1 MVCFLFRCAGR
12 PGLWAAAIGLI
23 GCPVTAQTPN
33 PQTSSTVPAKIVVKP
48 ADPPAT
54 SGPLVAPDPLQDGM
68 VPMSGQVAWPTVE
81 ATTAGDTSEASAD
94 VRYTVEVDGL
104 GPLGLQDS
112 YRQQSSLWTKKGQPA
127 NLAQINRRVT
137 EDRDLI
143 DQLMRSVGFYGGA
156 TTVLI
161 TYPAKAGEA
170 VKVALTV
177 VAGPRYRFDAVT
189 LDTPPGATAAA
200 GEFAVKAGDPVD
212 AARVQAEVAALPL
225 KLSEAGYPFPK
236 VGEPVITVDHASRT
250 AQLVLSVDPG
260 PRGVFGA
267 VRFAEPTSR
276 FSNDHLAMLARLR
289 RGDRYNATDLED
301 LRRAMIQTGLFGSVA
316 IKPVAEGGAAPG
328 GAQYIDLVV
337 SVEGAP
343 LKTVSAAAGYST
355 GQGPRIEASWQNRN
369 FFKPEGALT
378 LRAVGAET
386 EQLLSAE
393 VRRRNFRKRDQ
404 TLILHAEG
412 SYETVDPYKAT
423 SFDLSA
429 AIERET
435 NIIWQKKWTYSLGTE
450 LLFTRQTDRSAP
462 GDPNRTF
469 FIAALP
475 GNLTY
480 DGSDSL
486 LDPASGFRLTGRFSP
501 EVSVNGGTTLA
512 YAKTQIE
519 GSVYLPFGNIVLAA
533 RGHLGSIVGASRGR
547 IAPSRRF
554 YAGGGGSVRGFSYQ
568 GVGPK
573 DATNTPLGGNSIV
586 ETSFEARFR
595 FKAFGNDIGLVPFI
609 DAGQVYTSTL
619 PKFNSLKV
627 GAGVGLRY
635 YTSFG
640 PIRVDVARAVTKAVG
655 DPAFGVYVSIGQAF

>member
-1 MVCFLFRCAGR
+1 MS
-12 PGLWAAAIGLI
+12 PAAAQ
-23 GCPVTAQTPN
+23 PARTPAVAAEAKTVT
-33 PQTSSTVPAKIVVKP
+33 KP
-48 ADPPAT
+48 ADPAPA
-54 SGPLVAPDPLQDGM
+54 SGPVVAPDPLQDGM
-68 VPMSGQVAWPTVE
+68 APMPGQIAWPTVE
-81 ATTAGDTSEASAD
+81 ATTSGDTAQAAGD
-94 VRYTVEVDGL
+94 VRYIVEIDGL

-112 YRQQSSLWTKKGQPA
+112 YRQLSALWTKKGQPA
-127 NLAQINRRVT
+127 NLAQINRRVA

-143 DQLMRSVGFYGGA
+143 DQLLRSTGYYGGS
-156 TTVLI
+156 TNVLI
-161 TYPAKAGEA
+161 TSPTKASDP

-177 VAGPRYRFDAVT
+177 VAGPRYSFDAVT
-189 LDTPPGATAAA
+189 LELPAGADRATVESNFGLNS
-200 GEFAVKAGDPVD
+200 GEPVD
-212 AARVQAEVAALPL
+212 AARVQAAVTGLPL
-225 KLSEAGYPFPK
+225 KLADAGYPFAK
-236 VGEPVITVDHASRT
+236 VGEPAITVDHASRT
-250 AQLVLSVDPG
+250 AQLVLSVEPG

-276 FSNDHLAMLARLR
+276 FSNQHLAMLARLR
-289 RGDRYNATDLED
+289 RGDRYNAADLED
-301 LRRAMIQTGLFGSVA
+301 LRRALIQTGLFGSVA
-316 IKPVAEGGAAPG
+316 IKPVAEGPAGADG
-328 GAQYIDLVV
+328 SQYIDLVV

-343 LKTVSAAAGYST
+343 LKTIATQVGYST
-355 GQGPRIEASWQNRN
+355 GQGPRVEASWQNRN
-369 FFKPEGALT
+369 FFKPEGGLT

-404 TLILHAEG
+404 TLIVHAEA

-435 NIIWQKKWTYSLGTE
+435 NIIWQKKWTYSIGTE
-450 LLFTRQTDRSAP
+450 LLLTRQTDRSAP

-475 GNLTY
+475 ANLTY

-501 EVSVNGGTTLA
+501 EVSVNSGTTLT

-519 GSVYLPFGNIVLAA
+519 GSAYLPFGNIVLAA
-533 RGHLGSIVGASRGR
+533 RGHIGSIVGASRGR

-573 DATNTPLGGNSIV
+573 DATNTPLGGNSLV

-595 FKAFGNDIGLVPFI
+595 FKAFGNDIGLVPFV
-609 DAGQVYTSTL
+609 DAGQVYTSTI
-619 PKFNSLKV
+619 PRFTSLKV
-627 GAGVGLRY
+627 GAGIGLRY

-640 PIRVDVARAVTKAVG
+640 PIRVDVARAVTRAVG